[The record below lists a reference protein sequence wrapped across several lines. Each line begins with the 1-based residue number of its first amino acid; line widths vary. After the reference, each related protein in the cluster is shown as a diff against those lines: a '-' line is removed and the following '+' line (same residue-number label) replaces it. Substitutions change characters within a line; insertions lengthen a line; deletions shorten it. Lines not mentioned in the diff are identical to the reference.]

1 MQHCNGPIPLTLPT
15 MHNLLQGVFPIE
27 KIQELDL
34 LPLEQVHAM
43 SLPLDFVLF
52 HQYMFPHFVLAF
64 CFNVFDNLGNNF
76 SFNMGLANNVFIMFV
91 SICFDIAQFC
101 LYIGELMKNTIH
113 NLTCTYFAYYNL
125 LMSIPFF
132 FNTNYFS
139 LFMKYYFSP
148 IKWCIDI
155 INIQPNFLFFSRYS
169 TQPLILWLLML
180 TMIFQFIFC
189 C

>member
-34 LPLEQVHAM
+34 LPLEQVHATR
-43 SLPLDFVLF
+43 
-52 HQYMFPHFVLAF
+52 F
-64 CFNVFDNLGNNF
+64 CSFSSIHVSSFCFSIFFNVFDNLGNNF
-76 SFNMGLANNVFIMFV
+76 SFNTGLANNVFIMFV

-101 LYIGELMKNTIH
+101 LYIKELMKNTIH
-113 NLTCTYFAYYNL
+113 NLTCTYFAYCNL

-169 TQPLILWLLML
+169 TQPLILWLFML